1 MPDSPND
8 IDVMSLAIYDELG
21 EKLIDFAEENTNGRI
36 SLGIME
42 FVESIGETSIRGVV
56 SVDTTKGE
64 FESLQLTGNETL
76 QFVLKTI
83 VENEDENEEDFIVVS
98 PEFKIYDFD
107 ESSDHSDLTLLPE
120 GVHSRIVTLKFS
132 SKQESSVFDAKS
144 PLQNGFVGKIS
155 VDQIID
161 LNQNDGEEEPTED
174 EPVVCPGLINE
185 LAGTYF
191 SGERFEIEGTDNSIM
206 ISPKKFTYPNKKL
219 TKNMN
224 LLQLINYATNYAWKK
239 SNETVQGEDDSGTS
253 YSEYGWS
260 NYFFW
265 QDLDGWHFKSANKM
279 AADSKDGKKIKK
291 YSFNQDVLSSERI
304 RKLDVISDFSIA
316 RAFSDGM
323 LYSYYKRIEPNY
335 NDIYARF
342 LSEDKKYN
350 ETTYEYNYGKDYSP
364 IIEEKRMLPDIV
376 FDPISG
382 KELTLPEWIK
392 ERKNNELKIEDNLF
406 GHYNFLPYND
416 KKDLYRIIGRGS
428 DVDAGFQN
436 EASNVLSNS
445 EELADYTL
453 YQDNMWQEMFDCV
466 DIMGSYEPAKDP
478 VEPPVEEPPSE
489 GFSEQEQPTQI
500 EEKMDDCSV
509 LRKIKEIKARTFKN
523 KALYKRA
530 LEYKEKWNVY
540 RYSICC
546 EAQEQQEENSF
557 FAIIKDHK
565 KIAPNIYRYSWSRVV
580 LIPKAEL
587 SEVVGYKHFLT
598 EEEIEQGLTT
608 DSAYYSRE
616 VSGEFGLNAMYFFED
631 FDQIFYRPH
640 YVTPPAGYRQ
650 NSASGLYSGQI
661 FFAPVLGPSGCT
673 GENPGP
679 GCSGASGPT
688 GSIAFQYIKDL
699 FSGGESAE
707 GLTLTFHNSQ
717 YSPFLVVEKENSA
730 KGRLDNY
737 TGAYNLN
744 EIMNRK
750 LLPVGEYTPEQGKY
764 PENYEG
770 ITGLIYYQH
779 SPIEYP
785 LPPSYDFSG
794 PSGPTFTNEIL
805 IGPGIQGT
813 GPSGGYPDAFDMMP
827 IGGYKRLL
835 DDDQGIECVATPFG
849 HVVKM
854 ASVSYEDA
862 LKVGIE
868 PRNFPVDIR
877 KKRFFYFSAENAH
890 DGNCNGE
897 CEL

>member
-21 EKLIDFAEENTNGRI
+21 EKLIDFAEENTSGRI

-42 FVESIGETSIRGVV
+42 FVESLGETSMRGVV

-83 VENEDENEEDFIVVS
+83 VEDEDEDEEDFIVVS
-98 PEFKIYDFD
+98 PKFKIYDFD

-132 SKQESSVFDAKS
+132 SKQESSVFDSKS
-144 PLQNGFVGKIS
+144 PLEAGFVGKIS
-155 VDQIID
+155 VDEIID
-161 LNQNDGEEEPTED
+161 EIQEDIPDEPTE
-174 EPVVCPGLINE
+174 EEEIECPGLINE
-185 LAGTYF
+185 LAKRYF
-191 SGERFEIEGTDNSIM
+191 DGEKFEIEGTDNSIM
-206 ISPKKFTYPNKKL
+206 LSPKKFTYPNKKL

-224 LLQLINYATNYAWKK
+224 LLQLINYATKYAWKK
-239 SNETVQGEDDSGTS
+239 ANETVDGEDDSATA

-279 AADSKDGKKIKK
+279 ISDCKSKKQIKK

-304 RKLDVISDFSIA
+304 RKLDVISDFSIS

-335 NDIYARF
+335 TDIYARF

-350 ETTYEYNYGKDYSP
+350 ETTYEYNYGNDYSP
-364 IIEEKRMLPDIV
+364 IIEQKRMLPDVV

-382 KELTLPEWIK
+382 EEVDLPKWIK
-392 ERKNNELKIEDNLF
+392 ERKNNELKVEDNLF
-406 GHYNFLPYND
+406 GHYNFLQFND

-428 DVDAGFQN
+428 DVDATFEN
-436 EASNVLSNS
+436 EASNILSNS
-445 EELADYTL
+445 EELSDYTL

-466 DIMGSYEPAKDP
+466 DIMGSYEPVEEP
-478 VEPPVEEPPSE
+478 TEEPPVEGFE
-489 GFSEQEQPTQI
+489 GEEQPTQTK
-500 EEKMDDCSV
+500 EKLDDCSV
-509 LRKIKEIKARTFKN
+509 LRKIKKIKAKTFKN
-523 KALYKRA
+523 KSLYKRA
-530 LEYKEKWNVY
+530 MDYKEKWNVY

-546 EAQEQQEENSF
+546 ESQEQEDSNF

-565 KIAPNIYRYSWSRVV
+565 KIAPNIYRYAWAKVI

-598 EEEIEQGLTT
+598 EEEIEEGLTG
-608 DSAYYSRE
+608 DSDYYSRE
-616 VSGEFGLNAMYFFED
+616 VPGEFGLNAMYFFDD

-640 YVTPPAGYRQ
+640 YIDPPAGYRQ
-650 NSASGLYSGQI
+650 NSVSGLYSGQI
-661 FFAPVLGPSGCT
+661 FFAPVGGT
-673 GENPGP
+673 EGV
-679 GCSGASGPT
+679 SGPT
-688 GSIAFQYIKDL
+688 GSIAFEYIRDL
-699 FSGGESAE
+699 FYGGESAE

-717 YSPFLVVEKENSA
+717 YSPFLVVEREDSA

-750 LLPVGEYTPEQGKY
+750 LLPVGEYTPEIGRY

-785 LPPSYDFSG
+785 LPTEAYDFSG
-794 PSGPTFTNEIL
+794 PDGPTFTNEVL
-805 IGPGIQGT
+805 IGPGIQAT
-813 GPSGGYPDAFDMMP
+813 GDAAAGGYPEGFDMMP
-827 IGGYKRLL
+827 IGGYKRLIG
-835 DDDQGIECVATPFG
+835 DSEAVECIATPFG

-868 PRNFPVDIR
+868 PRNFPTDVR